1 LNRKLKYF
9 HLPFYQKAAILPTVK
24 AASGYNGGMDKSN
37 RSYLFMKA
45 AVPVLLAGLTLL
57 PACGTRK
64 PVPGQEVWAEVDGQP
79 IYHEQVERLYHSRTT
94 QGTDGATPEEAAS
107 FKLNILNE
115 LINNQILVMHA
126 SHSRITA
133 SEAEID
139 AKVGELKSP
148 YSQEEFQ
155 KKLQEQ
161 GLNSDGLRKEIRENL
176 ILTKLIN
183 KDIIAHINV
192 TDAEIA
198 AYYEKNKANFNV
210 SETTFHIAQIEVT
223 PRPDAE
229 IRNLK
234 NDDAKTPAAA
244 EHKIQALYEGLAHG
258 EDFATV
264 AQEYSEDPSTAAGG
278 GDMGFIPASGLNAAL
293 KQVVNS
299 LKVGQVSPIIRSNI
313 GFHIFKL
320 LGVEEAGQHTLAD
333 LRVQSAIR
341 QTLRNEKEQL
351 LKAAYIEMLRNR
363 TKVVNH
369 LAEDVVKAG
378 GIPPNGS

>member
-1 LNRKLKYF
+1 MTSPALVAL
-9 HLPFYQKAAILPTVK
+9 V
-24 AASGYNGGMDKSN
+24 G
-37 RSYLFMKA
+37 
-45 AVPVLLAGLTLL
+45 LALL
-57 PACGTRK
+57 PGCGTRK
-64 PVPGQEVWAEVDGQP
+64 SAPGQELWAEVDDQP
-79 IYHEQVERLYHSRTT
+79 IYREQVERLYRGRTT
-94 QGTDGATPEEAAS
+94 QGTDAVTPEEAAS

-115 LINNQILVMHA
+115 LINNEILVMHA

-155 KKLQEQ
+155 KKLLDQ
-161 GLNSDGLRKEIRENL
+161 GLDNDALRKQIREN
-176 ILTKLIN
+176 
-183 KDIIAHINV
+183 IIAHINV
-192 TDAEIA
+192 SDAEIA
-198 AYYEKNKANFNV
+198 AYYQKNKANFNV
-210 SETTFHIAQIEVT
+210 SETTYHMAQIEVT

-244 EHKIQALYEGLAHG
+244 EHKIQALYEGLMHG

-299 LKVGQVSPIIRSNI
+299 LKVSQISPIIRSNI

-320 LGVEEAGQHTLAD
+320 LGMEEAGQHTLTD

-363 TKVVNH
+363 SKVVNH
-369 LAEDVVKAG
+369 LAEEVVKAG
-378 GIPPNGS
+378 GVPSNAG

>member
-1 LNRKLKYF
+1 M
-9 HLPFYQKAAILPTVK
+9 H
-24 AASGYNGGMDKSN
+24 
-37 RSYLFMKA
+37 
-45 AVPVLLAGLTLL
+45 AGALTLL
-57 PACGTRK
+57 AAVALLSACGARK
-64 PVPGQEVWAEVDGQP
+64 TPAGQEVWAQVNDQP
-79 IYHEQVERLYHSRTT
+79 IYREQVERLYRGRTA
-94 QGTDGATPEEAAS
+94 QGNDAATPEEAAS

-148 YSQEEFQ
+148 YTPEEFQ

-161 GLNSDGLRKEIRENL
+161 GLDNDALRSQIRET
-176 ILTKLIN
+176 ITITKLIN
-183 KDIIAHINV
+183 KDIIAHIDV
-192 TDAEIA
+192 SDAEIA

-210 SETTFHIAQIEVT
+210 SETTYHIAQIQVT
-223 PRPDAE
+223 PRADAE

-244 EHKIQALYEGLAHG
+244 EHKIQALYESLMHG

-264 AQEYSEDPSTAAGG
+264 AQAYSEDPSTAAGG
-278 GDMGFIPASGLNAAL
+278 GDMGFIPASGLNTAL

-320 LGVEEAGQHTLAD
+320 LGVEEAGQHTLSD

-351 LKAAYIEMLRNR
+351 LKAAYIEVLRNSY
-363 TKVVNH
+363 KVVNH
-369 LAEDVVKAG
+369 LAEGVVKANG
-378 GIPPNGS
+378 VPPNGG

>member
-1 LNRKLKYF
+1 MQKLNRRNF
-9 HLPFYQKAAILPTVK
+9 ERNAA
-24 AASGYNGGMDKSN
+24 AFA
-37 RSYLFMKA
+37 
-45 AVPVLLAGLTLL
+45 LLASVAMLAGCGLRHAA
-57 PACGTRK
+57 PS
-64 PVPGQEVWAEVDGQP
+64 QEVWAQVNDQP
-79 IYHEQVERLYHSRTT
+79 IYREQVERLYHSRTA
-94 QGTDGATPEEAAS
+94 QGTDAATPEEATS

-126 SHSRITA
+126 SQSRITA
-133 SEAEID
+133 SEPEID

-148 YSQEEFQ
+148 YSADEFQ

-161 GLNSDGLRKEIRENL
+161 GLDNNSLREQIREN
-176 ILTKLIN
+176 IIITKLIN
-183 KDIIAHINV
+183 KDIISHIDV
-192 TDAEIA
+192 SDAEIA

-210 SETTFHIAQIEVT
+210 SETTYHIAQIQVT
-223 PRPDAE
+223 PRADPE

-244 EHKIQALYEGLAHG
+244 EHKIQALYEGLMRG

-264 AQEYSEDPSTAAGG
+264 AQQYSEDPSTAAGG

-313 GFHIFKL
+313 GFHVFKL
-320 LGVEEAGQHTLAD
+320 LGVEEAGQHTLTD

-351 LKAAYIEMLRNR
+351 LKAAYIEVLRNSY
-363 TKVVNH
+363 KVMNH
-369 LAEDVVKAG
+369 LAEAVVKANG
-378 GIPPNGS
+378 VPPHGS

>member
-1 LNRKLKYF
+1 MQKHNRNYSRLHIAF
-9 HLPFYQKAAILPTVK
+9 PALLAGIILFPACATHK
-24 AASGYNGGMDKSN
+24 AAS
-37 RSYLFMKA
+37 
-45 AVPVLLAGLTLL
+45 
-57 PACGTRK
+57 
-64 PVPGQEVWAEVDGQP
+64 GQEVWAEVDDQP
-79 IYHEQVERLYHSRTT
+79 IYKEQVERLYRGRSA
-94 QGTDGATPEEAAS
+94 QGSDAATPEEAAS
-107 FKLNILNE
+107 FKLNVLNE
-115 LINNQILVMHA
+115 LINNQILVLHA

-139 AKVGELKSP
+139 AKVGELRSP
-148 YSQEEFQ
+148 YSPEEFQ

-161 GLNSDGLRKEIRENL
+161 GLDNDALRKQIRENL

-183 KDIIAHINV
+183 KDIIAHVDV

-210 SETTFHIAQIEVT
+210 SETTYHIAQIMVT

-229 IRNLK
+229 VRNLK

-244 EHKIQALYEGLAHG
+244 EHKIQALFEGLSHG

-278 GDMGFIPASGLNAAL
+278 GDMGFIPESGLNAAL
-293 KQVVNS
+293 KQVVSS
-299 LKVGQVSPIIRSNI
+299 LKVGQVSPIIHSNI
-313 GFHIFKL
+313 GYHIFKL
-320 LGVEEAGQHTLAD
+320 LGVEEAGQHTLTD

-363 TKVVNH
+363 SKVVNH
-369 LAEDVVKAG
+369 FAEDVVKASG
-378 GIPPNGS
+378 LPPNAG

>member
-1 LNRKLKYF
+1 MQKLQIPQLAILAESRNFAHGETLWGYNESMDKLNRTHILF
-9 HLPFYQKAAILPTVK
+9 AAAP
-24 AASGYNGGMDKSN
+24 A
-37 RSYLFMKA
+37 
-45 AVPVLLAGLTLL
+45 LLAGLALL
-57 PACGTRK
+57 PGCRFHQPAA
-64 PVPGQEVWAEVDGQP
+64 GQELWAEVDGQP
-79 IYHEQVERLYHSRTT
+79 IYREQVERLYRGRTT
-94 QGTDGATPEEAAS
+94 QGADAVTPEEATS

-133 SEAEID
+133 PESEID
-139 AKVGELKSP
+139 AQVGQLKSP

-161 GLNSDGLRKEIRENL
+161 GLDNDGLRKEIRENI

-183 KDIIAHINV
+183 KDIISHINV
-192 TDAEIA
+192 TDQEIA
-198 AYYEKNKANFNV
+198 AYYQKNKANFNV
-210 SETTFHIAQIEVT
+210 NETTYHIAQIQVT
-223 PRPDAE
+223 PVPDAE

-244 EHKIQALYEGLAHG
+244 EHKIQALYESLVHG
-258 EDFATV
+258 EDFATL
-264 AQEYSEDPSTAAGG
+264 AQNYSEDPSTAAGG

-299 LKVGQVSPIIRSNI
+299 LRVGQFSPIIRSNI
-313 GFHIFKL
+313 GFHVFKL
-320 LGVEEAGQHTLAD
+320 LGVEEAGQHTLTD

-363 TKVVNH
+363 SKVVNH
-369 LAEDVVKAG
+369 LAEEVVKAG
-378 GIPPNGS
+378 GIPPSGS